1 MGNPVVHFEIHGKNA
16 TKLSGFY
23 RELFDWD
30 IEVMQPMNYGFTK
43 TGSETGINGGITA
56 SDMAPATMV
65 YVQVPDIN
73 AHLAKIEAAGGK
85 TVMPRTEIPD
95 AVTMAIFTDPAGN
108 NVGLVEG

>member
-1 MGNPVVHFEIHGKNA
+1 
-16 TKLSGFY
+16 
-23 RELFDWD
+23 
-30 IEVMQPMNYGFTK
+30 
-43 TGSETGINGGITA
+43 
-56 SDMAPATMV
+56 MAPATMV